1 MISIDINEIIAD
13 KIYQTNR
20 KLSHL
25 VLQTIILED
34 SIELNN
40 NVYSLMGLLGGYNSK
55 TPLKTIYYN
64 NLDLPDF

>member
-40 NVYSLMGLLGGYNSK
+40 NV
-55 TPLKTIYYN
+55 
-64 NLDLPDF
+64 